1 MKNIIAFIFARSGS
15 KRLKNKNLRLIA
27 KKPLI
32 FYSIN
37 IAKKIKSVKDIYV
50 STDSKKIAKISKKY
64 GAKVI
69 MRPKYLASS
78 KSEEFLSWKHSVN
91 YLEKKGIKFDIFL
104 SLPCTAPLR
113 NKSDVYKCIKKLNK
127 QNDIVISSYNFAV
140 RDPLSIKLIKTSEEE
155 YFLAK
160 NPKKIKVTS
169 AYNLTTV
176 AYVTTPSYIKN
187 NKKLLDGKVSL
198 VKIPMPRAIDI
209 NDETDFKLAKYIIEK
224 NEC

>member
-1 MKNIIAFIFARSGS
+1 MKNTIAFIFARSAS

-37 IAKKIKSVKDIYV
+37 IAKKIKLVKDVYV

-69 MRPKYLASS
+69 LRPKHLATS

-91 YLEKKGIKFDIFL
+91 YLEKRGIKFDIFL

-113 NKSDVYKCIKKLNK
+113 NKSDIYKCIKKLNK
-127 QNDIVISSYNFAV
+127 QNDIVVSSYNFPI
-140 RDPLSIKLIKTSEEE
+140 RNPLSIELRKTIEKE
-155 YFLAK
+155 YFLVQ
-160 NPKKIKVTS
+160 NPKKTKSPS

-176 AYVTTPSYIKN
+176 AYATTPKYIK
-187 NKKLLDGKVSL
+187 KSKYIFDGKVSL
-198 VKIPMPRAIDI
+198 VKIPNERSIDI
-209 NDETDFKLAKYIIEK
+209 NEKLDLMFAEYLIKGK
-224 NEC
+224 K